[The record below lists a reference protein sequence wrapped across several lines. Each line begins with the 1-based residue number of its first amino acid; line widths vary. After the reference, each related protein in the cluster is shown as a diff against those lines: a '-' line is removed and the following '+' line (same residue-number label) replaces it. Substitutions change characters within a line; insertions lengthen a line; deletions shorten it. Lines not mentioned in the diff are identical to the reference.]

1 MIKLKQKILFLFLI
15 VFSIYC
21 ALSIGQS
28 WDEEFLINQ
37 GRITLNYLFSLGR
50 IDIDIELREY
60 YSPIYYTL
68 KFLLSQIFPFSYKIE
83 VSHLINLIFS
93 LSTVIAVKKLSKELF
108 NESVGN
114 YVFLILFFYPIFFGH
129 MAFNSKDTIAAFSHV
144 WIFYLSIKYLK
155 KQNIKLKASRCIN
168 FIAVLAALSVGIYL
182 LFLGSLAPIF
192 LFLLIDIFIFKKF
205 ICPTFSKKKFLIDII
220 KGFVIFYFLLIIFWI
235 DTHPNIFV
243 LPFNFFL
250 DWLIGDWGMI

>member
-37 GRITLNYLFSLGR
+37 GRIALNYLFSLGR

-68 KFLLSQIFPFSYKIE
+68 KFLLSQIFPFSYKVE

-108 NESVGN
+108 NE
-114 YVFLILFFYPIFFGH
+114 LIVISTLEEAVDFFH
-129 MAFNSKDTIAAFSHV
+129 MEQLTR
-144 WIFYLSIKYLK
+144 
-155 KQNIKLKASRCIN
+155 NI
-168 FIAVLAALSVGIYL
+168 
-182 LFLGSLAPIF
+182 
-192 LFLLIDIFIFKKF
+192 
-205 ICPTFSKKKFLIDII
+205 
-220 KGFVIFYFLLIIFWI
+220 
-235 DTHPNIFV
+235 
-243 LPFNFFL
+243 
-250 DWLIGDWGMI
+250 